1 MKQIDSQLKQGT
13 ISFKEE
19 GIVNNL
25 PYLSRWKTRFEI
37 YKMSFGIF
45 VVVNQKQM
53 KLLNTKNLSRFALM
67 TPCLISPISDKQQ
80 SSLQVK
86 KKTL

>member
-1 MKQIDSQLKQGT
+1 MRLMKHVGSKFSIKIGT

-45 VVVNQKQM
+45 VVVN
-53 KLLNTKNLSRFALM
+53 
-67 TPCLISPISDKQQ
+67 
-80 SSLQVK
+80 
-86 KKTL
+86 